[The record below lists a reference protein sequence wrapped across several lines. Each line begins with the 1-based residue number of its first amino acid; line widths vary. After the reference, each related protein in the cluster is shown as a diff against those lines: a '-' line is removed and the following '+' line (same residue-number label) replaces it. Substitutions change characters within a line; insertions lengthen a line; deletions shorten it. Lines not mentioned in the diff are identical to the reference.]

1 MSRCGTHPIL
11 GSPYVCTHGLRLY
24 TYARIDEKTGE
35 YSTIDEPGDDEFDP
49 KNRTSEPG
57 LCTDVQ

>member
-1 MSRCGTHPIL
+1 MRRAQHPIL

-35 YSTIDEPGDDEFDP
+35 YSTIDEPGDDAFDP